1 MPKMCTPGFQSRGDC
16 LALYAILLLAF
27 PSLCLVRGARACE
40 RAMQMAATGEAFMP
54 SSRSVLALLVRHG
67 MNSFTAWWLPS
78 FVLSTAAFAV
88 TTTWFVAIWLLVSIL
103 WTSQDAQLSNVLT
116 AALSSV
122 VVFIVLVFASS
133 ILKNIVDTVYVCY
146 ARDLDNGAVTKADV
160 HEVYAA
166 LPKAEGAVIVQPD
179 NAVVYG
185 AAEMEEGA
193 AGPGQGSGEQPLLD
207 VQ

>member
-1 MPKMCTPGFQSRGDC
+1 
-16 LALYAILLLAF
+16 
-27 PSLCLVRGARACE
+27 
-40 RAMQMAATGEAFMP
+40 MQMAATGEAFMP